1 MSRIHMFM
9 AGAAGFYM
17 MLAPFGAASAADEP
31 VHARD
36 SVHPALPDGVTPPP
50 TTR

>member
-31 VHARD
+31 VTRAI
-36 SVHPALPDGVTPPP
+36 AFAPPC
-50 TTR
+50 RAG